1 MADYQITIQ
10 ATCNGLDEIER
21 RLQRILSNNGK
32 TFDIGNPAKDINKQV
47 QQIQKGMASSGKKIG
62 ADFSKGFNSGLKT
75 VKSPSLKDTVNSAK
89 KQAKSVQKA
98 TKDALKIDS
107 SLDEKTA
114 KQIANQYVN
123 QQVRAEQ
130 RAQAEIQKIR
140 NASNKQ
146 QQRDFEKLQ
155 SQSNKILADQ
165 QQKSYAVKDAEIESK
180 VQRYAGLN
188 KDLVNSYR
196 SAYKNL
202 NDVADSYSSD
212 KSINN
217 MERLVKA
224 NDDYARSVKTLGNEF
239 KIASING
246 DKLAS
251 SKKIAD
257 LQRSLDKYKKDN
269 NRISKTPYGSQ
280 IDSIIS
286 ELGSGKLTNG
296 QVKGIE
302 ERIADIKKSVQ
313 VDDLGGKN
321 IFSTISDGFK
331 QFGSFALSFGGIDF
345 AIQKAAEMGKNV
357 LDINSAM
364 IELRKVST
372 ASDKDITNYYDEAA
386 AAAKKYGAGIDEV
399 INSTADW
406 SRLGYGLDEAK
417 ELSNATTLLQRVGD
431 NMTQESSS
439 QGLIS
444 TLKGF
449 SKEADEAVAIVD
461 AANEVANTQP
471 IDTAGIFS
479 ALQRSASSLSAAG
492 NTYQES
498 MAMITAANSVVQ
510 DPDSVGTA
518 FKTMA
523 MRIRGASTE
532 MEAAGLDT
540 EGMATSTAKLREE
553 MIALSG
559 VDIMKDANTFKSTY
573 QILDELADRWSGLT
587 DIQQASVT
595 ELVAG
600 KKFARICRNTYQR
613 IYLIARVA

>member
-47 QQIQKGMASSGKKIG
+47 QQIQKGMTSSGKKIG

-140 NASNKQ
+140 DASNKQ

-246 DKLAS
+246 DKLAD

-257 LQRSLDKYKKDN
+257 FYRTVDKFKKDN
-269 NRISKTPYGSQ
+269 NRLKGTPYDSQ
-280 IDSIIS
+280 LDSILS
-286 ELGSGKLTNG
+286 GSSSSDLTNS
-296 QVKGIE
+296 QLKKFQDQF
-302 ERIADIKKSVQ
+302 ADIKKNVQ
-313 VDDLGGKN
+313 IEGLGGKSFLSTLGTD
-321 IFSTISDGFK
+321 IKRLGSAFSVLGIADNLVSDLPR
-331 QFGSFALSFGGIDF
+331 QIYNAVSQVD
-345 AIQKAAEMGKNV
+345 
-357 LDINSAM
+357 SAM
-364 IELRKVST
+364 TDLRMATGVS
-372 ASDKDITNYYDEAA
+372 NDEATQLMDTYSSMGDRLKATSTDVA
-386 AAAKKYGAGIDEV
+386 ASSTEWLKQGKSISEANALTEDSIILSKIGGLSSEDATKTITAAMKAYNMSADDVMGFVDQISAIDLASATDV
-399 INSTADW
+399 GGLATA
-406 SRLGYGLDEAK
+406 
-417 ELSNATTLLQRVGD
+417 
-431 NMTQESSS
+431 
-439 QGLIS
+439 
-444 TLKGF
+444 F
-449 SKEADEAVAIVD
+449 
-461 AANEVANTQP
+461 NEVAANAKQAGVSTEELLSYAAVIGETTQE
-471 IDTAGIFS
+471 G
-479 ALQRSASSLSAAG
+479 
-492 NTYQES
+492 
-498 MAMITAANSVVQ
+498 MA
-510 DPDSVGTA
+510 SVGTSLNA
-518 FKTMA
+518 VFARMGNIKLSRLKDYETGEDLSNVETVL
-523 MRIRGASTE
+523 RGVGINLRDTQDE
-532 MEAAGLDT
+532 FRDFDEVLDETAGRWN
-540 EGMATSTAKLREE
+540 SF
-553 MIALSG
+553 SG
-559 VDIMKDANTFKSTY
+559 V
-573 QILDELADRWSGLT
+573 
-587 DIQQASVT
+587 QQRA
-595 ELVAG
+595 VAQA
-600 KKFARICRNTYQR
+600 FAG
-613 IYLIARVA
+613 

>member
-32 TFDIGNPAKDINKQV
+32 TFDIGNPAKGINKQV
-47 QQIQKGMASSGKKIG
+47 QQIQKGMTSSGKKIG

-165 QQKSYAVKDAEIESK
+165 QQRSYAAKDAEIESK
-180 VQRYAGLN
+180 FKQYSGLN
-188 KDLVNSYR
+188 EGLVNSYK

-202 NDVADSYSSD
+202 NDAANSYSSD

-246 DKLAS
+246 DKLAD

-257 LQRSLDKYKKDN
+257 FYRTVDKFKKDN
-269 NRISKTPYGSQ
+269 NRLKGTPYDSQ
-280 IDSIIS
+280 LDSILS
-286 ELGSGKLTNG
+286 GSSSSDLTNS
-296 QVKGIE
+296 QLKKFQDQF
-302 ERIADIKKSVQ
+302 ADIKKNVQ
-313 VDDLGGKN
+313 IEGLGGKS
-321 IFSTISDGFK
+321 FLSTLGT
-331 QFGSFALSFGGIDF
+331 
-345 AIQKAAEMGKNV
+345 
-357 LDINSAM
+357 DI
-364 IELRKVST
+364 K
-372 ASDKDITNYYDEAA
+372 
-386 AAAKKYGAGIDEV
+386 
-399 INSTADW
+399 
-406 SRLGYGLDEAK
+406 RLGSAFSVLVIA
-417 ELSNATTLLQRVGD
+417 D
-431 NMTQESSS
+431 N
-439 QGLIS
+439 
-444 TLKGF
+444 
-449 SKEADEAVAIVD
+449 
-461 AANEVANTQP
+461 
-471 IDTAGIFS
+471 
-479 ALQRSASSLSAAG
+479 
-492 NTYQES
+492 
-498 MAMITAANSVVQ
+498 
-510 DPDSVGTA
+510 
-518 FKTMA
+518 
-523 MRIRGASTE
+523 
-532 MEAAGLDT
+532 
-540 EGMATSTAKLREE
+540 
-553 MIALSG
+553 
-559 VDIMKDANTFKSTY
+559 
-573 QILDELADRWSGLT
+573 
-587 DIQQASVT
+587 
-595 ELVAG
+595 
-600 KKFARICRNTYQR
+600 
-613 IYLIARVA
+613 